1 MLENFTTWEI
11 ITIVAVASLI
21 AFVIVALVE
30 LGTDQ
35 ISNDSN
41 IFDPKEFWD
50 SVKREKRNESK
61 E

>member
-1 MLENFTTWEI
+1 MI
-11 ITIVAVASLI
+11 ITMIVIVAGLI
-21 AFVIVALVE
+21 AFVIVTLVE

-50 SVKREKRNESK
+50 SVKREERNESK